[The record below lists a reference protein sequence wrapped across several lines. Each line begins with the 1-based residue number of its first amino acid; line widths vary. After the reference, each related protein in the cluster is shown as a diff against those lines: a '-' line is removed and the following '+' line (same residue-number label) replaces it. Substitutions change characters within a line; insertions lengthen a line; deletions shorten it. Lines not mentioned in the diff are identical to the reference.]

1 MKALGCLFLVLL
13 VALAAFF
20 TRGFWWSKV
29 WRFGGGSAVV
39 ADTST
44 WQPLTGAGAQ
54 RARAALEQLRSG
66 QGPVYRTVR
75 PGDLAAY
82 IVQELSRTLPPSADS
97 IEAAAI
103 RDRLYVR
110 ARIRTAELGDR
121 GALGPLGMLL
131 GEREH
136 IQLSGTLRIIRPGFA
151 ELQVKEFRIR
161 DFPLPP
167 ALIPRLV
174 RQLSPT
180 PRAPELSPDGL
191 PLRTP
196 DYIGDVRIAD
206 GQITL
211 YRTQSAPTPAP
222 IR

>member
-1 MKALGCLFLVLL
+1 MKALGCLFLVILI
-13 VALAAFF
+13 ALAAFF
-20 TRGFWWSKV
+20 TRGYWWSKV
-29 WRFGGGSAVV
+29 WRSGDSAVV

-44 WQPLTGAGAQ
+44 WQPLTGEGAQ
-54 RARAALEQLRSG
+54 RARAALEQLRSR

-82 IVQELSRTLPPSADS
+82 IVQELSKSLPPSADS

-103 RDRLYVR
+103 GDRLLVR

-121 GALGPLGMLL
+121 GALGPFGALL
-131 GEREH
+131 GERER
-136 IQLSGTLRIIRPGFA
+136 IQLGGTLRIIRPGFA

-167 ALIPRLV
+167 ALIPRLL
-174 RQLSPT
+174 RQLSPAQ
-180 PRAPELSPDGL
+180 RSPELSPDGL
-191 PLRTP
+191 PLQTP

-211 YRTQSAPTPAP
+211 YRTQPAPAPT
-222 IR
+222 R